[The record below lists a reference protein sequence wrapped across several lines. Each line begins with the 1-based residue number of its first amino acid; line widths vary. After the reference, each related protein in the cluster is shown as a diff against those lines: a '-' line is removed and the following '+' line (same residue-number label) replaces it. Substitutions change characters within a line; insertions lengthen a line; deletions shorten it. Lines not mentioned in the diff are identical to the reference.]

1 MKNPFYKVK
10 LPEIHHDPEIVPVEE
25 FEQLLSVI
33 TPENGGGTKGKKK
46 KETVNYYRDW
56 LKKVF
61 IFPLWTGERLD
72 GIVLHQW
79 SNIEGNFLRI
89 PSSVVHTSEFQSL
102 MRNSYTVVHQK
113 I

>member
-33 TPENGGGTKGKKK
+33 TPENGVGTKGKKK

-56 LKKVF
+56 LKKVL
-61 IFPLWTGERLD
+61 IFSLLTGERLD
-72 GIVLHQW
+72 VIVLLKWYH
-79 SNIEGNFLRI
+79 IEGNFLRI
-89 PSSVVHTSEFQSL
+89 LNWKVN
-102 MRNSYTVVHQK
+102 RIQK
-113 I
+113 R